1 MMIGIIVIRKMTMIR
16 NKNNY
21 DHDYDAVQEH
31 I

>member
-1 MMIGIIVIRKMTMIR
+1 MMIGIIMIRKMKMIR
-16 NKNNY
+16 NNY